1 MDLRI
6 KLEITEEI
14 ENYFNHVAAQF
25 EKYQTQLKSNE
36 FAFIS
41 KFLTGMGEWT
51 NEKPYVTPGQLQM
64 LEKLAYQLA
73 QLEMKA
79 KPQQKP
85 KSKFSIKTT
94 QAPWEE

>member
-6 KLEITEEI
+6 KLEITDEI
-14 ENYFNHVAAQF
+14 ENYFNHVVTQF
-25 EKYQTQLKSNE
+25 EKYQTQLKANE
-36 FAFIS
+36 FAFIT

-51 NEKPYVTPGQLQM
+51 NEKPYVTPGQLQT
-64 LEKLAYQLA
+64 LEKVCYQLH

-85 KSKFSIKTT
+85 KTKFTLNKS
-94 QAPWEE
+94 QAPWED

>member
-25 EKYQTQLKSNE
+25 EKHQTSLKSNE

-41 KFLTGMGEWT
+41 KFLTGMAEWT
-51 NEKPYVTPGQLQM
+51 
-64 LEKLAYQLA
+64 
-73 QLEMKA
+73 MKNHM
-79 KPQQKP
+79 
-85 KSKFSIKTT
+85 
-94 QAPWEE
+94 

>member
-25 EKYQTQLKSNE
+25 DKHQTSLKSNE

-41 KFLTGMGEWT
+41 KFLTGMAEWT

-64 LEKLAYQLA
+64 LEKLAYQMH
-73 QLEMKA
+73 QLEMRN
-79 KPQQKP
+79 KPQSKP
-85 KSKFSIKTT
+85 KSKFTLKPT
-94 QAPWEE
+94 QSPWNE